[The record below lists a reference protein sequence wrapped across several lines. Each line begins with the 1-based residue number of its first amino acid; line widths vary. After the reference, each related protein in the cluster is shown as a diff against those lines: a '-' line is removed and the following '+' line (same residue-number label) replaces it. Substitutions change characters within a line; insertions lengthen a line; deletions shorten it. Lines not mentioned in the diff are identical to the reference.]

1 MTKRRKAIAI
11 ALSVLVLVLV
21 ALVAVNRYV
30 SDSFTLLVY
39 EEGKPIADPSLNVPK
54 DARLTEAYSS
64 KGISASMIAEA
75 I

>member
-39 EEGKPIADPSLNVPK
+39 EEGK
-54 DARLTEAYSS
+54 LTKRVSR
-64 KGISASMIAEA
+64 
-75 I
+75 